1 MLQEMRRIHRA
12 HMPADSQDWMLPCS
26 QMSGGYTPQKAYDA
40 VPQLHLETNKDAV
53 VGWSGLR
60 RHQLTAIASSKSRQW
75 KAAGHAHP
83 RRPWRTPW

>member
-1 MLQEMRRIHRA
+1 
-12 HMPADSQDWMLPCS
+12 MLPCS

-60 RHQLTAIASSKSRQW
+60 RHRLTAIASSKLRQG
-75 KAAGHAHP
+75 KAAGTP
-83 RRPWRTPW
+83 IPDGRGGRPGKEQLLAALARLQGGSSA